1 METDTRPETSDL
13 DVALRT
19 AAEVNR
25 VVAAADIKAGL
36 VLTAQGVL
44 MGGLSTALRQEAA
57 LPVFVLSVAALVASG
72 ISVLLLLAA
81 IWPRLGTMT
90 VGSGWFGLPSLEIGD
105 RAMPA
110 RPAPEAL
117 ADLAWK
123 QVAEL
128 ASIARR
134 KFRWFRAAVLV
145 GAVGVGLFVVSPV
158 LAAVATT

>member
-25 VVAAADIKAGL
+25 VVAAADIKSGL

-44 MGGLSTALRQEAA
+44 LGGLSTALRQEAA

-81 IWPRLGTMT
+81 LWPRLGA
-90 VGSGWFGLPSLEIGD
+90 VGSGWFGLPALEIGD
-105 RAMPA
+105 DGAMPA
-110 RPAPEAL
+110 RPAPDAL

-134 KFRWFRAAVLV
+134 KFRWFRTAVLV
-145 GAVGVGLFVVSPV
+145 GAVGVGLFVVCPV
-158 LAAVATT
+158 LAAVTTT